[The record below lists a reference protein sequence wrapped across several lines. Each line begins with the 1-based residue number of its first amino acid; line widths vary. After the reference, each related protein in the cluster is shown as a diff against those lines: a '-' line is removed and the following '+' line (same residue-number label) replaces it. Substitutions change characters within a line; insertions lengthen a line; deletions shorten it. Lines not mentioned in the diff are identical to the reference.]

1 MQFFNTLLLGIYL
14 PTKYYSHGRTMFE
27 HKDDPEILLVVS
39 RMWMVHGVWTVLTKG
54 RCFLHSAAAG
64 DMNPASERN
73 NHCEKCGWVSGSEE
87 MSSWAYF
94 PDDMSCSDENR
105 TSIQSDKI
113 KVVCENGDESG
124 AINKLHNL
132 EESTNVVEISDL
144 DEASGSV
151 DQSRNSDESSGEW
164 NSIS

>member
-1 MQFFNTLLLGIYL
+1 M
-14 PTKYYSHGRTMFE
+14 K
-27 HKDDPEILLVVS
+27 
-39 RMWMVHGVWTVLTKG
+39 
-54 RCFLHSAAAG
+54 
-64 DMNPASERN
+64 ASL
-73 NHCEKCGWVSGSEE
+73 SGSKK

-94 PDDMSCSDENR
+94 PDDSNDSNR

-124 AINKLHNL
+124 ATNELRNL
-132 EESTNVVEISDL
+132 EESTNVVEISDS
-144 DEASGSV
+144 DETSGSV